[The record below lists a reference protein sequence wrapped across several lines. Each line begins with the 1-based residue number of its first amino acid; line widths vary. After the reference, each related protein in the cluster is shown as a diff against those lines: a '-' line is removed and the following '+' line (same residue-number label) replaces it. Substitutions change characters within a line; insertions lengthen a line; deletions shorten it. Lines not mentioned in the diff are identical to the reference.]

1 VNNNNNNNDN
11 NNIIININ
19 DNIELGDNNYG
30 EPFND
35 NENDFEWTNNDD
47 FLNGN
52 YQNNIDITTISS
64 NSLDNP
70 SLYSRSIS
78 TNDNKVIQKSII
90 ALITTFLDPRFKDLD
105 FLNNDK
111 KNEVYDFVHNSILEF
126 IEKNPNSNEVEKI
139 SGTSQKS
146 TLSLF
151 FDNNQTKG
159 K

>member
-1 VNNNNNNNDN
+1 MNNNN
-11 NNIIININ
+11 
-19 DNIELGDNNYG
+19 DNNYG

-35 NENDFEWTNNDD
+35 NEDDFEWTDNDD

-111 KNEVYDFVHNSILEF
+111 KNEV
-126 IEKNPNSNEVEKI
+126 
-139 SGTSQKS
+139 
-146 TLSLF
+146 
-151 FDNNQTKG
+151 
-159 K
+159 